1 LDLKVD
7 TKIVEKISDMP
18 EQKSSIFKVYDLL
31 NSYDKDKLVL
41 MVAPSYYLYVYWEIS
56 IAKEKELV
64 EKEVKR
70 THNTV
75 FYETVNN
82 GIKKG

>member
-1 LDLKVD
+1 MDLKVD

-41 MVAPSYYLYVYWEIS
+41 MVTPSYYLYVYWEIS

>member
-1 LDLKVD
+1 MDLKVD
-7 TKIVEKISDMP
+7 TEIVEEISDMP

-41 MVAPSYYLYVYWEIS
+41 MVTPSYYLYVYWEIS